1 MEQSDLEDTW
11 FAFVEVNPHDLQ
23 IFKKKVISL
32 KRGLF
37 LVNINEGCFMIDKKK
52 KTFRV
57 VERMKYSGKTDYDKM
72 RSKYAIDYAVYFVLK
87 MAKMSG
93 YTITLENKYSN

>member
-1 MEQSDLEDTW
+1 MERDDLEDTW
-11 FAFVEVNPHDLQ
+11 FAFVDVSPNDLQ
-23 IFKKKVISL
+23 VFKKKVVSP
-32 KRGLF
+32 RRTLF
-37 LVNINEGCFMIDKKK
+37 LVNIQEGCFMVDKKK

-57 VERMKYSGKTDYDKM
+57 VERMRYEGKTDYDKM